1 MREDLKEI
9 EKIIEILKV
18 RNNDDFKKTKE
29 YEDNLYILKQ
39 FSIFVGKKIDDFDKP
54 ELKELYSLI
63 DTLSDIDKEL
73 SSFIE
78 EVKKSIELTI
88 ITNICVKDID
98 KLTNEPDLE
107 KFQLEFSE
115 DYEKTIG
122 RIIDNYNYIK
132 ENSKEDSLEIY
143 LVTKKLRELKTV
155 HKELETMCDELLYN
169 KDNKKIDIEELKKQ
183 KEEEKENQL
192 KNDKL
197 EANIKSLSLEIV
209 YYFNHPGF
217 DPNKYKD
224 FIDKLQKYDK
234 ELYELK
240 DHMKEEQYN
249 KVLEEYYRA
258 QGNLEA
264 LNNEMLKQLMNEEKQ
279 GISL

>member
-1 MREDLKEI
+1 MRENIKEI
-9 EKIIEILKV
+9 EKIIEILKLK
-18 RNNDDFKKTKE
+18 NNDEFEKTKE
-29 YEDNLYILKQ
+29 YEDNLYIIKQ

-63 DTLSDIDKEL
+63 DSLTDIDKEL

-78 EVKKSIELTI
+78 EVKKAVDLSIT
-88 ITNICVKDID
+88 TNICVMDID

-107 KFQLEFSE
+107 KYQIEYSE

-132 ENSKEDSLEIY
+132 ENSKEDSLEMY

-169 KDNKKIDIEELKKQ
+169 KEDKKVDIKELKKQ
-183 KEEEKENQL
+183 KEKEKEAQL

-209 YYFNHPGF
+209 YYFNNPGF
-217 DPNKYKD
+217 DLNKYKD
-224 FIDKLQKYDK
+224 FIDKLSDYDK
-234 ELYELK
+234 ELFELK
-240 DHMKEEQYN
+240 DNMKEEQYN
-249 KVLEEYYRA
+249 RVLEEFYRA

-264 LNNEMLKQLMNEEKQ
+264 LKSEMLKQSAEEKA

>member
-1 MREDLKEI
+1 MRENIKEI
-9 EKIIEILKV
+9 EKIIEILKLK
-18 RNNDDFKKTKE
+18 NNDEFKKTKE
-29 YEDNLYILKQ
+29 YEDNLYIIKQ

-63 DTLSDIDKEL
+63 DSLTDIDKEL

-78 EVKKSIELTI
+78 EVKKAVDLSIT
-88 ITNICVKDID
+88 TNICVMDID

-107 KFQLEFSE
+107 KYQIEYSE

-132 ENSKEDSLEIY
+132 ENSKEDSLEMY

-169 KDNKKIDIEELKKQ
+169 KEDKKVDIEELKKQ
-183 KEEEKENQL
+183 KEKEKEAQL

-209 YYFNHPGF
+209 YYFNNPGF
-217 DPNKYKD
+217 DLNKYKD
-224 FIDKLQKYDK
+224 FIDKLNDYDK
-234 ELYELK
+234 ELFELK
-240 DHMKEEQYN
+240 DNMKEEQYN
-249 KVLEEYYRA
+249 RVLEEFYRA

-264 LNNEMLKQLMNEEKQ
+264 LKSEMLKQSAEEKT

>member
-1 MREDLKEI
+1 MRENIKEI
-9 EKIIEILKV
+9 EKIIEILKLK
-18 RNNDDFKKTKE
+18 NNDEFKKTKE
-29 YEDNLYILKQ
+29 YEDNLYIIKQ

-63 DTLSDIDKEL
+63 DSLTDIDKEL

-78 EVKKSIELTI
+78 EVKKAVDLSIT
-88 ITNICVKDID
+88 TNICVMDID

-107 KFQLEFSE
+107 KYQIEYSE

-132 ENSKEDSLEIY
+132 ENSKEDSLEMY

-169 KDNKKIDIEELKKQ
+169 KEDKKVDIEELKKQ
-183 KEEEKENQL
+183 KEKEKEAQL

-209 YYFNHPGF
+209 YYFNNPGF
-217 DPNKYKD
+217 DLNKYKD
-224 FIDKLQKYDK
+224 FIDKLSDYDK
-234 ELYELK
+234 ELFELK
-240 DHMKEEQYN
+240 DNMKEEQYN
-249 KVLEEYYRA
+249 RVLEEFYRA

-264 LNNEMLKQLMNEEKQ
+264 LKSEMLKQSAEEKTE
-279 GISL
+279 ISL

>member
-1 MREDLKEI
+1 MRENIKEI
-9 EKIIEILKV
+9 EKIIEILKLK
-18 RNNDDFKKTKE
+18 NNDEFKKTKE
-29 YEDNLYILKQ
+29 YEDNLYIIKQ

-63 DTLSDIDKEL
+63 DSLTDIDKEL

-78 EVKKSIELTI
+78 EVKKAVDLSIT
-88 ITNICVKDID
+88 TNICVMDID

-107 KFQLEFSE
+107 KYQIEYSE

-132 ENSKEDSLEIY
+132 ENSKEDSLEMY

-169 KDNKKIDIEELKKQ
+169 KEDKKVDIEELKKQ
-183 KEEEKENQL
+183 KEKEKEAQL

-209 YYFNHPGF
+209 YYFNNPGF
-217 DPNKYKD
+217 DLNKYKD
-224 FIDKLQKYDK
+224 FIDKLSDYDK
-234 ELYELK
+234 ELFELK
-240 DHMKEEQYN
+240 DNMKEEQYN
-249 KVLEEYYRA
+249 RVLEEFYRA

-264 LNNEMLKQLMNEEKQ
+264 LKSEMLKQSTEEKA

>member
-1 MREDLKEI
+1 MRENIKEI
-9 EKIIEILKV
+9 EKIIEILKLK
-18 RNNDDFKKTKE
+18 NNDEFKKTKE
-29 YEDNLYILKQ
+29 YEDNLYIIKQ

-63 DTLSDIDKEL
+63 DSLTDIDKEL

-78 EVKKSIELTI
+78 EVKKAVDLSIT
-88 ITNICVKDID
+88 TNICVIDID

-107 KFQLEFSE
+107 KYQIEYSE

-132 ENSKEDSLEIY
+132 ENSKEDSLEMY

-169 KDNKKIDIEELKKQ
+169 KEDKKVDIEELKKQ
-183 KEEEKENQL
+183 KEKEAQL

-209 YYFNHPGF
+209 YYFNNPGF
-217 DPNKYKD
+217 DLNKYKD
-224 FIDKLQKYDK
+224 FIDKLSDYDK
-234 ELYELK
+234 ELFELK
-240 DHMKEEQYN
+240 DNMKEEQYN
-249 KVLEEYYRA
+249 RVLEEFYRA

-264 LNNEMLKQLMNEEKQ
+264 LKSEMLKQSAEEKT

>member
-1 MREDLKEI
+1 MRENIKEI
-9 EKIIEILKV
+9 EKIIEILKLK
-18 RNNDDFKKTKE
+18 NNDEFKKTKE
-29 YEDNLYILKQ
+29 YEDNLYIIKQ

-63 DTLSDIDKEL
+63 DSLTDIDKEL

-78 EVKKSIELTI
+78 EVKKAVDLSIT
-88 ITNICVKDID
+88 TNICVMDID

-107 KFQLEFSE
+107 KYQIEYSE

-132 ENSKEDSLEIY
+132 ENSKEDSLEMY

-169 KDNKKIDIEELKKQ
+169 KEDKKVDIEELKKQ
-183 KEEEKENQL
+183 KEKEKEAQL

-209 YYFNHPGF
+209 YYFNNPGF
-217 DPNKYKD
+217 DLNKYKD
-224 FIDKLQKYDK
+224 FIDKLSDYDK
-234 ELYELK
+234 ELFELK
-240 DHMKEEQYN
+240 DNMKEEQYN
-249 KVLEEYYRA
+249 RVLEEFYRA

-264 LNNEMLKQLMNEEKQ
+264 LKSEMLKQSTEEKT

>member
-1 MREDLKEI
+1 MRENIKEI
-9 EKIIEILKV
+9 EKIIEILKLK
-18 RNNDDFKKTKE
+18 NNDEFKKTKE
-29 YEDNLYILKQ
+29 YEDNLYIIKQ

-63 DTLSDIDKEL
+63 DSLTDIDKEL

-78 EVKKSIELTI
+78 EVKKAVDLSIT
-88 ITNICVKDID
+88 TNICVMDID

-107 KFQLEFSE
+107 KYQIEYSE

-132 ENSKEDSLEIY
+132 ENSKEDSLEMY

-169 KDNKKIDIEELKKQ
+169 KEDKKVDIEELKKQ
-183 KEEEKENQL
+183 KEKEKEAQL

-209 YYFNHPGF
+209 YYFNNPGF
-217 DPNKYKD
+217 DLNKYKY
-224 FIDKLQKYDK
+224 FIDKLSDYDK
-234 ELYELK
+234 ELFELK
-240 DHMKEEQYN
+240 DNMKEEQYN
-249 KVLEEYYRA
+249 RVLEEFYRA

-264 LNNEMLKQLMNEEKQ
+264 LKSEMLKQSTEEKA

>member
-1 MREDLKEI
+1 MRENIKEI
-9 EKIIEILKV
+9 EKIIEILKLK
-18 RNNDDFKKTKE
+18 NNDEFKKTKE
-29 YEDNLYILKQ
+29 YEDNLYIIKQ

-63 DTLSDIDKEL
+63 DSLTDIDKEL

-78 EVKKSIELTI
+78 EVKKAVDLSIT
-88 ITNICVKDID
+88 TNICVMDID

-107 KFQLEFSE
+107 KYQIEYSE

-132 ENSKEDSLEIY
+132 ENSKEDSLEMY

-169 KDNKKIDIEELKKQ
+169 KEDKKVDIEELKKQ
-183 KEEEKENQL
+183 KEKEKEAQL

-209 YYFNHPGF
+209 SYFNNPGF
-217 DPNKYKD
+217 DLNKYKD
-224 FIDKLQKYDK
+224 FIDKLSDYDK
-234 ELYELK
+234 ELFELK
-240 DHMKEEQYN
+240 DNMKEEQYN
-249 KVLEEYYRA
+249 RVLEEFYRA

-264 LNNEMLKQLMNEEKQ
+264 LKSEMLKQSAEEKT

>member
-1 MREDLKEI
+1 MRENIKEI
-9 EKIIEILKV
+9 EKIIEILKLK
-18 RNNDDFKKTKE
+18 NNDEFKKTKE
-29 YEDNLYILKQ
+29 YEDNLYIIKQ

-63 DTLSDIDKEL
+63 DSLTDIDKEL

-78 EVKKSIELTI
+78 EVKKAVDLSIT
-88 ITNICVKDID
+88 TNICVIDID

-107 KFQLEFSE
+107 KYQIEYSE

-132 ENSKEDSLEIY
+132 ENSKEDSLEMY

-169 KDNKKIDIEELKKQ
+169 KEDKKVDIEELKKQ
-183 KEEEKENQL
+183 KEKEKEAQL

-209 YYFNHPGF
+209 SYFNNPGF
-217 DPNKYKD
+217 DLNKYKD
-224 FIDKLQKYDK
+224 FIDKLSDYDK
-234 ELYELK
+234 ELFELK
-240 DHMKEEQYN
+240 DNMKEEQYN
-249 KVLEEYYRA
+249 RVLEEFYRA

-264 LNNEMLKQLMNEEKQ
+264 LKSEMLKQSAEEKT

>member
-1 MREDLKEI
+1 MRENIKEI
-9 EKIIEILKV
+9 EKIIEILKLK
-18 RNNDDFKKTKE
+18 NNDEFKKTKE
-29 YEDNLYILKQ
+29 YEDNLYIIKQ

-63 DTLSDIDKEL
+63 DSLTDIDKEL

-78 EVKKSIELTI
+78 EVKKAVDLSIT
-88 ITNICVKDID
+88 TNICVMDID

-107 KFQLEFSE
+107 KYQIEYSE

-132 ENSKEDSLEIY
+132 ENSKEDSLEMY

-169 KDNKKIDIEELKKQ
+169 KEDKKVDIEELKKQ
-183 KEEEKENQL
+183 KEKEKEAQL

-209 YYFNHPGF
+209 YYFNNPGF
-217 DPNKYKD
+217 DLNKYKD
-224 FIDKLQKYDK
+224 FIDKLSDYDK
-234 ELYELK
+234 ELFELK
-240 DHMKEEQYN
+240 DNMKEEQYN
-249 KVLEEYYRA
+249 RVLEEFYRA

-264 LNNEMLKQLMNEEKQ
+264 LKSEMLKQSAEEKA

>member
-1 MREDLKEI
+1 MRENIKEI
-9 EKIIEILKV
+9 EKIIEILKLK
-18 RNNDDFKKTKE
+18 NNDEFKKTKE
-29 YEDNLYILKQ
+29 YEDNLYIIKQ

-63 DTLSDIDKEL
+63 DSLTDIDKEL

-78 EVKKSIELTI
+78 EVKKAVDLSIT
-88 ITNICVKDID
+88 TNICVMDID

-107 KFQLEFSE
+107 KYQIEYSE

-132 ENSKEDSLEIY
+132 ENSKEDSLEMY

-169 KDNKKIDIEELKKQ
+169 KEDKKVDIEELKKQ
-183 KEEEKENQL
+183 KEKEKEAQL

-209 YYFNHPGF
+209 YYFNNPGF
-217 DPNKYKD
+217 DLNKYKD
-224 FIDKLQKYDK
+224 FIDKLSDYDK
-234 ELYELK
+234 ELFELK
-240 DHMKEEQYN
+240 DKMKEEQYN
-249 KVLEEYYRA
+249 RVLEEFYRA

-264 LNNEMLKQLMNEEKQ
+264 LKSEMLKQSAEEKT

>member
-1 MREDLKEI
+1 MRENIKEI
-9 EKIIEILKV
+9 EKIIEILKLK
-18 RNNDDFKKTKE
+18 NNDEFKKTKE
-29 YEDNLYILKQ
+29 YEDNLYIIKQ

-63 DTLSDIDKEL
+63 DSLTDIDKEL

-78 EVKKSIELTI
+78 EVKKAVDLSIT
-88 ITNICVKDID
+88 TNICVMDID

-107 KFQLEFSE
+107 KYQIEYSE

-132 ENSKEDSLEIY
+132 ENSKEDSLEMY

-169 KDNKKIDIEELKKQ
+169 KEDKKVDIKELKKQ
-183 KEEEKENQL
+183 KEKEKEAQL

-209 YYFNHPGF
+209 YYFNNPGF
-217 DPNKYKD
+217 DLNKYKD
-224 FIDKLQKYDK
+224 FIDKLSDYDK
-234 ELYELK
+234 ELFELK
-240 DHMKEEQYN
+240 DNMKEEQYN
-249 KVLEEYYRA
+249 RVLEEFYRA

-264 LNNEMLKQLMNEEKQ
+264 LKSEMLKQSTEEKA

>member
-1 MREDLKEI
+1 MRENIKEI
-9 EKIIEILKV
+9 EKIIEILKLK
-18 RNNDDFKKTKE
+18 NNDEFKKTKE
-29 YEDNLYILKQ
+29 YEDNLYIIKQ

-63 DTLSDIDKEL
+63 DSLTDIDKEL

-78 EVKKSIELTI
+78 EVKKAVDLSIT
-88 ITNICVKDID
+88 TNICVIDID

-107 KFQLEFSE
+107 KYQIEYSE

-132 ENSKEDSLEIY
+132 ENSKEDSLEMY

-169 KDNKKIDIEELKKQ
+169 KEDKKVDIEELKKQ
-183 KEEEKENQL
+183 KEKEKEAQL

-209 YYFNHPGF
+209 YYFNNPGF
-217 DPNKYKD
+217 DLNKYKD
-224 FIDKLQKYDK
+224 FIDKLSDYDK
-234 ELYELK
+234 ELFELK
-240 DHMKEEQYN
+240 DNMKEEQYN
-249 KVLEEYYRA
+249 RVLEEFYRA

-264 LNNEMLKQLMNEEKQ
+264 LKSEMLKQSAEEKT

>member
-1 MREDLKEI
+1 MRENIKEI
-9 EKIIEILKV
+9 EKIIEILKLK
-18 RNNDDFKKTKE
+18 NNDEFKKTKE
-29 YEDNLYILKQ
+29 YEDNLYIIKQ

-63 DTLSDIDKEL
+63 DSLTDIDKEL

-78 EVKKSIELTI
+78 EVKKAVDLSIT
-88 ITNICVKDID
+88 TNICVMDID
-98 KLTNEPDLE
+98 KLSNEPDLE
-107 KFQLEFSE
+107 KYQIEYSE
-115 DYEKTIG
+115 DYENTIG

-132 ENSKEDSLEIY
+132 ENSKEDSLEMY

-169 KDNKKIDIEELKKQ
+169 KEDKKVDIEELKKQ
-183 KEEEKENQL
+183 KEKEKEAQL

-209 YYFNHPGF
+209 YYFNNPGF
-217 DPNKYKD
+217 DLNKYKD
-224 FIDKLQKYDK
+224 FIDKLSDYDK
-234 ELYELK
+234 ELFELK
-240 DHMKEEQYN
+240 DNMKEEQYN
-249 KVLEEYYRA
+249 RVLEEFYRA

-264 LNNEMLKQLMNEEKQ
+264 LKSEMLKQSAEEKT

>member
-1 MREDLKEI
+1 MRENIKEI
-9 EKIIEILKV
+9 EKIIEILKLK
-18 RNNDDFKKTKE
+18 NNDEFKKTKE
-29 YEDNLYILKQ
+29 YEDNLYIIKQ

-63 DTLSDIDKEL
+63 DSLTDIDKEL

-78 EVKKSIELTI
+78 EVKKAVDLSIT
-88 ITNICVKDID
+88 TNICVMDID

-107 KFQLEFSE
+107 KYQIEYSE
-115 DYEKTIG
+115 DYENTIG

-132 ENSKEDSLEIY
+132 ENSKEDSLEMY

-169 KDNKKIDIEELKKQ
+169 KEDKKVDIEELKKQ
-183 KEEEKENQL
+183 KEKEKEAQL

-209 YYFNHPGF
+209 YYFNNPGF
-217 DPNKYKD
+217 DLNKYKD
-224 FIDKLQKYDK
+224 FIDKLSDYDK
-234 ELYELK
+234 ELFELK
-240 DHMKEEQYN
+240 DNMKEEQYN
-249 KVLEEYYRA
+249 RVLEEFYRA

-264 LNNEMLKQLMNEEKQ
+264 LKSEMLKQSAEEKT

>member
-1 MREDLKEI
+1 MRENIKEI
-9 EKIIEILKV
+9 EKIIEILKLK
-18 RNNDDFKKTKE
+18 NNDEFKKTKE
-29 YEDNLYILKQ
+29 YEDNLYIIKQ

-63 DTLSDIDKEL
+63 DSLTDIDKEL

-78 EVKKSIELTI
+78 EVKKAVDLSIT
-88 ITNICVKDID
+88 TNICVMDID

-107 KFQLEFSE
+107 KYQIEYSE

-132 ENSKEDSLEIY
+132 ENSKEDSLEMY

-169 KDNKKIDIEELKKQ
+169 KEDKKVDIEELKKQ
-183 KEEEKENQL
+183 KEKEKEAQL

-209 YYFNHPGF
+209 YYFNNSGF
-217 DPNKYKD
+217 DLNKYKD
-224 FIDKLQKYDK
+224 FIDKLSDYDK
-234 ELYELK
+234 ELFELK
-240 DHMKEEQYN
+240 DNMKEEQYN
-249 KVLEEYYRA
+249 RVLEEFYRA

-264 LNNEMLKQLMNEEKQ
+264 LKSEMLKQSAEEKT

>member
-1 MREDLKEI
+1 MRENIKEI
-9 EKIIEILKV
+9 EKIIEILKLK
-18 RNNDDFKKTKE
+18 NNDEFKKTKE
-29 YEDNLYILKQ
+29 YEDNLYIIKQ

-63 DTLSDIDKEL
+63 DSLTDIDKEL

-78 EVKKSIELTI
+78 EVKKAVDLSIT
-88 ITNICVKDID
+88 TNICVMDID

-107 KFQLEFSE
+107 KYQIEYSE

-132 ENSKEDSLEIY
+132 ENSKEDSLEMY

-169 KDNKKIDIEELKKQ
+169 KEDKKVDIEELKKQ
-183 KEEEKENQL
+183 KEKEKEAQL

-209 YYFNHPGF
+209 YYFNNSGF
-217 DPNKYKD
+217 DLNKYKD
-224 FIDKLQKYDK
+224 FIDKLSDYDK
-234 ELYELK
+234 ELFELK
-240 DHMKEEQYN
+240 DNMKEEQYN
-249 KVLEEYYRA
+249 RVLEEFYRA

-264 LNNEMLKQLMNEEKQ
+264 LKSEMLKQSAEEKA

>member
-1 MREDLKEI
+1 MRENIKEI
-9 EKIIEILKV
+9 EKIIEILKLK
-18 RNNDDFKKTKE
+18 NNDEFKKTKE
-29 YEDNLYILKQ
+29 YEDNLYIIKQ

-63 DTLSDIDKEL
+63 DSLTDIDKEL
-73 SSFIE
+73 SSFME
-78 EVKKSIELTI
+78 EVKKAVDLSIT
-88 ITNICVKDID
+88 TNICVIDID

-107 KFQLEFSE
+107 KYQIEYSE

-132 ENSKEDSLEIY
+132 ENSKEDSLEMY

-169 KDNKKIDIEELKKQ
+169 KEDKKVDIEELKKQ
-183 KEEEKENQL
+183 KEKEKEAQL

-209 YYFNHPGF
+209 YYFNNPGF
-217 DPNKYKD
+217 DLNKYKD
-224 FIDKLQKYDK
+224 FIDKLSDYDK
-234 ELYELK
+234 ELFELK
-240 DHMKEEQYN
+240 DNMKEEQYN
-249 KVLEEYYRA
+249 RVLEEFYRA

-264 LNNEMLKQLMNEEKQ
+264 LKSEMLKQSAEEKT

>member
-1 MREDLKEI
+1 MRENIKEI
-9 EKIIEILKV
+9 EKIIEILKLK
-18 RNNDDFKKTKE
+18 NNDEFKKTKE
-29 YEDNLYILKQ
+29 YEDNLYIIKQ

-63 DTLSDIDKEL
+63 DSLTDIDKEL

-78 EVKKSIELTI
+78 EVKKAVDLSIT
-88 ITNICVKDID
+88 TNICVMDID

-107 KFQLEFSE
+107 KYQIEYSE
-115 DYEKTIG
+115 DYEKIIG

-132 ENSKEDSLEIY
+132 ENSKEDSLEMY

-169 KDNKKIDIEELKKQ
+169 KEDKKVDIEELKKQ
-183 KEEEKENQL
+183 KEKEKEAQL

-209 YYFNHPGF
+209 YYFNNPGF
-217 DPNKYKD
+217 DLNKYKD
-224 FIDKLQKYDK
+224 FIDKLSDYDK
-234 ELYELK
+234 ELFELK
-240 DHMKEEQYN
+240 DNMKEEQYN
-249 KVLEEYYRA
+249 RVLEEFYRA

-264 LNNEMLKQLMNEEKQ
+264 LKSEMLKQSAEEKT

>member
-1 MREDLKEI
+1 MRENIKEI
-9 EKIIEILKV
+9 EKIIEILKLK
-18 RNNDDFKKTKE
+18 NNDEFKKTKE
-29 YEDNLYILKQ
+29 YEDNLYIIKQ

-63 DTLSDIDKEL
+63 DSLTDIDKEL

-78 EVKKSIELTI
+78 EVKKAVDLSIT
-88 ITNICVKDID
+88 TNICVMDID

-107 KFQLEFSE
+107 KYQIEYSE

-132 ENSKEDSLEIY
+132 ENSKEDSLEMY

-169 KDNKKIDIEELKKQ
+169 KEDKKVDIEELKKQ
-183 KEEEKENQL
+183 KEKEKEAQL

-197 EANIKSLSLEIV
+197 EANIKSLSLETV
-209 YYFNHPGF
+209 YYFNNPGF
-217 DPNKYKD
+217 DLNKYKD
-224 FIDKLQKYDK
+224 FIDKLSDYDK
-234 ELYELK
+234 ELFELK
-240 DHMKEEQYN
+240 DNMKEEQYN
-249 KVLEEYYRA
+249 RVLEEFYRA

-264 LNNEMLKQLMNEEKQ
+264 LKSEMLKQSAEEKT

>member
-1 MREDLKEI
+1 MRENIKEI
-9 EKIIEILKV
+9 EKIIEILKLK
-18 RNNDDFKKTKE
+18 NNDEFKKTKE
-29 YEDNLYILKQ
+29 YEDNLYIIKQ

-63 DTLSDIDKEL
+63 DSLTDIDKEL

-78 EVKKSIELTI
+78 EVKKAVDLSIT
-88 ITNICVKDID
+88 TNICVMDID

-107 KFQLEFSE
+107 KYQIEYSE

-132 ENSKEDSLEIY
+132 ENSKEDSLEMY

-169 KDNKKIDIEELKKQ
+169 KEDKKVDIEELKKQ
-183 KEEEKENQL
+183 KEKEKEAQL

-209 YYFNHPGF
+209 YYFNNPGF
-217 DPNKYKD
+217 DLNKYKD
-224 FIDKLQKYDK
+224 FIDKLSEYDK
-234 ELYELK
+234 ELFELK
-240 DHMKEEQYN
+240 DNMKEEQYN
-249 KVLEEYYRA
+249 RVLEEFYRA

-264 LNNEMLKQLMNEEKQ
+264 LKSEMLKQSAEEKT

>member
-1 MREDLKEI
+1 MRENIKEI
-9 EKIIEILKV
+9 EKIIEILKLK
-18 RNNDDFKKTKE
+18 NNDEFKKTKE
-29 YEDNLYILKQ
+29 YEDNLYIIKQ

-63 DTLSDIDKEL
+63 DSLTDIDKEL

-78 EVKKSIELTI
+78 EVKKAVDLSIT
-88 ITNICVKDID
+88 TNICVMDID

-107 KFQLEFSE
+107 KYQIEYSE

-132 ENSKEDSLEIY
+132 ENSKEDSLEMY

-169 KDNKKIDIEELKKQ
+169 KEDKKVDIEELKKQ
-183 KEEEKENQL
+183 KEKEKEAQL

-209 YYFNHPGF
+209 YYFNNPGF
-217 DPNKYKD
+217 DLNKYKD
-224 FIDKLQKYDK
+224 FIDKLSDYDK
-234 ELYELK
+234 ELFELK
-240 DHMKEEQYN
+240 DNMKEEQYN
-249 KVLEEYYRA
+249 RVLEEFYRA

-264 LNNEMLKQLMNEEKQ
+264 LKSEMLKQSAEEKT

>member
-1 MREDLKEI
+1 MRENIKEI
-9 EKIIEILKV
+9 EKIIEILKLK
-18 RNNDDFKKTKE
+18 NNDEFKKTKE
-29 YEDNLYILKQ
+29 YEDNLYIIKQ

-63 DTLSDIDKEL
+63 DSLTDIDKEL

-78 EVKKSIELTI
+78 EVKKAVDLSIT
-88 ITNICVKDID
+88 TNICVMDID

-107 KFQLEFSE
+107 KYQIEYSE

-132 ENSKEDSLEIY
+132 ENSKEDSLEMY

-169 KDNKKIDIEELKKQ
+169 KEDKKVDIEELKKQ
-183 KEEEKENQL
+183 KEKEKEAQL

-209 YYFNHPGF
+209 YYFNNPGF
-217 DPNKYKD
+217 DLNKYKV
-224 FIDKLQKYDK
+224 FIDKLSDYDK
-234 ELYELK
+234 ELFELK
-240 DHMKEEQYN
+240 DNMKEEQYN
-249 KVLEEYYRA
+249 RVLEEFYRA

-264 LNNEMLKQLMNEEKQ
+264 LKSEMLKQSAEEKT

>member
-1 MREDLKEI
+1 MRENIKEI
-9 EKIIEILKV
+9 EKIIEILKLK
-18 RNNDDFKKTKE
+18 NNDEFKKTKE
-29 YEDNLYILKQ
+29 YEDNLYIIKQ

-63 DTLSDIDKEL
+63 DSLTDIDKEL

-78 EVKKSIELTI
+78 EVKKAVDLSIT
-88 ITNICVKDID
+88 TNICVMDID

-107 KFQLEFSE
+107 KYQIEYSE

-122 RIIDNYNYIK
+122 RIIYNYNYIK
-132 ENSKEDSLEIY
+132 ENSKEDSLEMY

-169 KDNKKIDIEELKKQ
+169 KEDKKVDIEELKKQ
-183 KEEEKENQL
+183 KEKEKEAQL

-209 YYFNHPGF
+209 YYFNNSGF
-217 DPNKYKD
+217 DLNKYKD
-224 FIDKLQKYDK
+224 FIDKLSDYDK
-234 ELYELK
+234 ELFELK
-240 DHMKEEQYN
+240 DNMKEEQYN
-249 KVLEEYYRA
+249 RVLEEFYRA

-264 LNNEMLKQLMNEEKQ
+264 LKSEMLKQSAEEKT

>member
-1 MREDLKEI
+1 MRENIKEI
-9 EKIIEILKV
+9 EKIIEILKLK
-18 RNNDDFKKTKE
+18 NNDEFKKTKE
-29 YEDNLYILKQ
+29 YEDNLYIIKQ

-63 DTLSDIDKEL
+63 DSLTDIDKEL

-78 EVKKSIELTI
+78 EVKKAVDLSIT
-88 ITNICVKDID
+88 TNICVMDID
-98 KLTNEPDLE
+98 KLTKEPDLE
-107 KFQLEFSE
+107 KYQIEYSE

-132 ENSKEDSLEIY
+132 ENSKEDSLEMY

-169 KDNKKIDIEELKKQ
+169 KEDKKVDIEELKKQ
-183 KEEEKENQL
+183 KEKEKEAQL

-209 YYFNHPGF
+209 YYFNNPGF
-217 DPNKYKD
+217 DLNKYKD
-224 FIDKLQKYDK
+224 FIDKLSDYDK
-234 ELYELK
+234 ELFELK
-240 DHMKEEQYN
+240 DNMKEEQYN
-249 KVLEEYYRA
+249 RVLEEFYRA

-264 LNNEMLKQLMNEEKQ
+264 LKSEMLKQSAEEKT

>member
-1 MREDLKEI
+1 MRENIKEI
-9 EKIIEILKV
+9 EKVIELLKLK
-18 RNNDDFKKTKE
+18 NNDDFKKTKE
-29 YEDNLYILKQ
+29 YEDNLYIIKQ

-63 DTLSDIDKEL
+63 DSLTDIDKEL

-78 EVKKSIELTI
+78 EVKKAVDLSIT
-88 ITNICVKDID
+88 TNICVMDID

-107 KFQLEFSE
+107 KYQIEYSE

-132 ENSKEDSLEIY
+132 ENSKEDSLEMY

-155 HKELETMCDELLYN
+155 HKELETMCDELLYS
-169 KDNKKIDIEELKKQ
+169 KEDKKVDIEELKKQ
-183 KEEEKENQL
+183 KEKEKEAQL

-209 YYFNHPGF
+209 YYFNNPGF
-217 DPNKYKD
+217 DLNKYKD
-224 FIDKLQKYDK
+224 FIDKLSEYDK
-234 ELYELK
+234 ELFELK
-240 DHMKEEQYN
+240 DNMKEEQYN
-249 KVLEEYYRA
+249 KILEEFYRA

-264 LNNEMLKQLMNEEKQ
+264 LKSEMLKQSAEEKT